1 METAVVT
8 RPGFV
13 LKVDE
18 RTPPLLTLAGGNI
31 SLRRFPTGTGVIYP
45 PQPVPSSDP
54 VALVEGAFANP
65 VDSAPLA
72 GLLRPGMKLTVVV
85 GNVDPVQPCMR
96 FDIRRSIVERVLEH
110 AARARV
116 DDVAIVVAGGLGPRW
131 GGQEIVEA
139 LGDRVATSFLPEGR
153 ITSHDVT
160 SEDLVTVATLSG
172 EPVKMN
178 ARIAESDLV
187 VSVDVCHGPGERR
200 LLATG
205 TTDLATINRIGGFGG
220 GESACRE
227 VAAAIHRAI
236 PVFSVTA
243 VLGQPY
249 LGRHLSFLNHCEWE
263 WRLPEQVA
271 YATARQ
277 FAALLPRQGTQKL
290 YAAPRADYELCDVVG
305 GDPEQV
311 ASRAAEVWRA
321 ANAVAAPRTG
331 ILMTSVWGGGFD
343 PGDPV
348 GSPVN
353 ATHQAL
359 RNAGADAEH
368 SLLRDGGILIA
379 FHPLSRVFPNRTLAP
394 AADFF
399 TKVLP
404 ATREPAEIHER
415 FERQA
420 LADDWYLKL
429 YRDHNA
435 WHPLAVFHT
444 WYGIRRATERLADV
458 IWVGADRETTGVL
471 GQRAATTLD
480 DALELARQITGDRED
495 ATYLHG
501 PGRIFGEPR

>member
-1 METAVVT
+1 MEAAVVT

-18 RTPPLLTLAGGNI
+18 RTPPLLTLAGSNV
-31 SLRRFPTGTGVIYP
+31 SLQRFPTGTGVVYP

-54 VALVEGAFANP
+54 VALVEGALANP
-65 VDSAPLA
+65 VNSTPLV

-85 GNVDPVQPCMR
+85 GNVDPVQPGMR

-110 AARARV
+110 AAKARV

-131 GGQEIVEA
+131 GGQDIVEA

-160 SEDLVTVATLSG
+160 SEDLVTVATVTG
-172 EPVKMN
+172 EPVKVE

-187 VSVDVCHGPGERR
+187 VLVDVCHGPGERM
-200 LLATG
+200 LLAAG
-205 TTDLATINRIGGFGG
+205 ATDVATINRIGGFGG
-220 GESACRE
+220 GESECRR
-227 VAAAIHRAI
+227 VATAIHRAI
-236 PVFSVTA
+236 PVFSITA

-277 FAALLPRQGTQKL
+277 FTALLPRQGTQKL
-290 YAAPRADYELCDVVG
+290 YAAPRADYELCDVIG
-305 GDPEQV
+305 GDPAQV
-311 ASRAAEVWRA
+311 ATRAAEVWRA

-331 ILMTSVWGGGFD
+331 ILLTSVWGGGLD

-353 ATHQAL
+353 ASHHAL
-359 RNAGADAEH
+359 RNAGS
-368 SLLRDGGILIA
+368 SLLHDGGILIA
-379 FHPLSRVFPNRTLAP
+379 FHPLSRIFPNRTLAP

-399 TKVLP
+399 TKVRP
-404 ATREPAEIHER
+404 VTREPAEIHER

-444 WYGIRRATERLADV
+444 WYGIRRDTARLADV
-458 IWVGADRETTGVL
+458 IWVGADRETARIL

-480 DALELARQITGDRED
+480 DALDLARQITGDQGD